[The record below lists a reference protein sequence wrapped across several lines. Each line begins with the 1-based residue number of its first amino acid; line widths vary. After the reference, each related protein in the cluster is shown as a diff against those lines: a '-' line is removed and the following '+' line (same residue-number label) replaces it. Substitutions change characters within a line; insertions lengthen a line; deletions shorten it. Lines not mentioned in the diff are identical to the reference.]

1 MKKTLFILLTIVNFT
16 ILRGQSVAKVSNV
29 YENAATKLSKNS
41 PGISFGGYGQV
52 DYNQPFGM
60 DKKYNGTLD
69 VHRMVLLVGYRF
81 NKRLNLV
88 TEIEWEHVKEI
99 SIEQAFVNYSVKPY
113 LQIQAGLMLV
123 PMGLINLYHEPTTF
137 NGVERPLL
145 DKSIAPT
152 TWREVGFG
160 MAGNLT
166 GASMKY
172 QLYLFGGFKSYNG
185 DALISGKN
193 GFRKARQKG
202 ALAIVGSPN
211 LSARIEYYG
220 VLGLNLG
227 FSAYVGKTSSTL
239 YNGVAR
245 TNESQMAK
253 ADSSVVGL
261 AMIGADLRYQKKGLQ
276 LRSQWYYGSI
286 SNTEQYNF
294 FGAKAGEMNDVG
306 KTMSGFYVEAAYDVL
321 RLITKTANRLNL
333 FARYTSFD
341 TQRST
346 VAGVVK
352 NPAYQIKAITTGLGW
367 RISKGLVLKSDIQF
381 YKTGA
386 DIRYSKTFNAGVA
399 LWF

>member
-1 MKKTLFILLTIVNFT
+1 MKKVIFILFTIVNFT
-16 ILRGQSVAKVSNV
+16 ILRAQPIAEVSDI
-29 YENAATKLSKNS
+29 YENAATIISKNS

-60 DKKYNGTLD
+60 GEKYNGILD

-99 SIEQAFVNYSVKPY
+99 SIEQAFVNYSLNQKIQ
-113 LQIQAGLMLV
+113 LQAGLMLV

-145 DKSIAPT
+145 DKVIAPT

-166 GASMKY
+166 EVSMKY
-172 QLYLFGGFKSYNG
+172 QAYVFGGFKSYNG

-202 ALAIVGSPN
+202 ALSIVGSPN
-211 LSARIEYYG
+211 FAGRVEYYG
-220 VLGLNLG
+220 LLGLNVG
-227 FSAYVGKTSSTL
+227 FSAYIGKTSSTL
-239 YNGVAR
+239 YNRVIK
-245 TNESQMAK
+245 TDELQMAK

-261 AMIGADLRYQKKGLQ
+261 AMIGVDLRYQKRGLQ
-276 LRSQWYYGSI
+276 LKGQWYYGHI

-294 FGAKAGEMNDVG
+294 FGVKAGEVNDVG
-306 KTMSGFYVEAAYDVL
+306 KTMGGFYAEAAYDIF
-321 RLITKTANRLNL
+321 RLIKKTAGQLNL

-346 VAGVVK
+346 VSGVVK
-352 NPAYQIKAITTGLGW
+352 NPAYEIQAITTGLVW
-367 RISKGLVLKSDIQF
+367 KISRGVAAKSDIQF
-381 YKTGA
+381 YKTKT
-386 DIRYSKTFNAGVA
+386 DNKYNKTFNAGVA